1 LQKLEDNAKYS
12 KIPLMMNE
20 IPDVRMKDLTKEE
33 ELLMSSSDEE
43 EIDDDDP
50 L

>member
-1 LQKLEDNAKYS
+1 
-12 KIPLMMNE
+12 MMNE

-50 L
+50 LQSAE